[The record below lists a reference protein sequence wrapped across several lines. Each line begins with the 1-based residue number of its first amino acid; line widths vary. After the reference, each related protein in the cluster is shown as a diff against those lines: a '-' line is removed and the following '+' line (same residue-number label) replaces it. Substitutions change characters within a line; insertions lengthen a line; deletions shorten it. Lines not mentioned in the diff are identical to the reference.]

1 MSGAIDYT
9 ADTEFN
15 DALRRHGIIPPKQ
28 STQDGSRSPSPPPRP
43 ASPTLSEELDLQDL
57 DINRDDRTRR
67 EDLERALEERK
78 RHERDQLGKRK
89 FGRVYPIGKVD
100 YKREVTEA
108 SNEELPGEP
117 EGWGTGVVCVL
128 FKDTVP
134 ESKKLMPIIQQLAAL
149 YPSTKFVSIVSDH
162 CIENYPDKNVP
173 TLIIYRK
180 GQMMGQ
186 VVGLG
191 AMNGMNATLRD
202 VERVL
207 FAFRGIDFHN
217 KVGYDAAGGASSSQ
231 FASRSDAATPF
242 SSRSKGEDRDRNS
255 SDSQDDDDSDDEDE
269 NEDPTM
275 VGGGR
280 RSGIRRGGGVKKKKA
295 GEEDSDSDFDL

>member
-1 MSGAIDYT
+1 MSAIDYS

-15 DALRRHGIIPPKQ
+15 DALRRHGIIPPKE
-28 STQDGSRSPSPPPRP
+28 DKAGSRSPSPPPRAP
-43 ASPTLSEELDLQDL
+43 SPTLSEELDLEDL
-57 DINRDDRTRR
+57 DIERDDHVRR
-67 EDLERALEERK
+67 DDLERAIEERK
-78 RHERDQLGKRK
+78 EREREQLGKRK

-134 ESKKLMPIIQQLAAL
+134 ESKKLMPIINELASL

-173 TLIIYRK
+173 TMIIYRK

-191 AMNGMNATLRD
+191 AMNGMKATLRD

-217 KVGYDAAGGASSSQ
+217 KIGYDVSSSSSQ
-231 FASRSDAATPF
+231 FASRSDAFTPAT
-242 SSRSKGEDRDRNS
+242 GEGRPTRPE
-255 SDSQDDDDSDDEDE
+255 SDEDQDQDSDASS
-269 NEDPTM
+269 TAGYGQTR
-275 VGGGR
+275 VGGGK
-280 RSGIRRGGGVKKKKA
+280 RSGIRRGNRLTQKAKKA

>member
-1 MSGAIDYT
+1 MSGAIDYS

-15 DALRRHGIIPPKQ
+15 DALRRHGIIPPKE
-28 STQDGSRSPSPPPRP
+28 SNKDGSRSPSPPPLRP
-43 ASPTLSEELDLQDL
+43 ASPTLSEELDLEDL
-57 DINRDDRTRR
+57 DINRDDRVRR
-67 EDLERALEERK
+67 EDLERAIEERK
-78 RHERDQLGKRK
+78 LRERDQLGKRK

-134 ESKKLMPIIQQLAAL
+134 ESKKLMPIIQELAAL

-173 TLIIYRK
+173 TMIIYRK

-217 KVGYDAAGGASSSQ
+217 KVGYEAGSSSSQ

-242 SSRSKGEDRDRNS
+242 STKDRNRARDS
-255 SDSQDDDDSDDEDE
+255 DDSQDDDDDDEDE

-280 RSGIRRGGGVKKKKA
+280 RSGIRRGGGGGSAAKKKA
-295 GEEDSDSDFDL
+295 DEDSDSDFDL

>member
-1 MSGAIDYT
+1 MTTCPLTRSSQSGAIDYT

-28 STQDGSRSPSPPPRP
+28 TTQDGSRSPSPPPRP

-128 FKDTVP
+128 FKDTYVRSFPPASLFLTPPP
-134 ESKKLMPIIQQLAAL
+134 ERERER
-149 YPSTKFVSIVSDH
+149 FVF
-162 CIENYPDKNVP
+162 E
-173 TLIIYRK
+173 T
-180 GQMMGQ
+180 G
-186 VVGLG
+186 
-191 AMNGMNATLRD
+191 
-202 VERVL
+202 
-207 FAFRGIDFHN
+207 
-217 KVGYDAAGGASSSQ
+217 
-231 FASRSDAATPF
+231 
-242 SSRSKGEDRDRNS
+242 RN
-255 SDSQDDDDSDDEDE
+255 
-269 NEDPTM
+269 
-275 VGGGR
+275 
-280 RSGIRRGGGVKKKKA
+280 
-295 GEEDSDSDFDL
+295 